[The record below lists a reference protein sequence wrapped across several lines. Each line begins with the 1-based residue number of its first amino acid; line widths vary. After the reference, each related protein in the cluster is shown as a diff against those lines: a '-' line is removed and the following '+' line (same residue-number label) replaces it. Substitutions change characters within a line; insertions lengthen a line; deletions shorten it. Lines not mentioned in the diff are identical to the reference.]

1 MTYIV
6 AVRWTAKEGE
16 ADEIARALGELEAP
30 TLAEAGVLEW
40 RPHRDPESPET
51 FFIFEVYADA
61 GAYQAHTRDR
71 PLRRVGRRPL
81 VPAPRGA
88 RRESRHSS
96 RGAPA

>member
-16 ADEIARALGELEAP
+16 GDEIARALRELEAP

-40 RPHRDPESPET
+40 RPHRDPESPDT

-61 GAYQAHTRDR
+61 GAYEAHTKTDHFAEWG
-71 PLRRVGRRPL
+71 VGHSF
-81 VPAPRGA
+81 PRLA
-88 RRESRHSS
+88 ERRREFYQPLGS
-96 RGAPA
+96 